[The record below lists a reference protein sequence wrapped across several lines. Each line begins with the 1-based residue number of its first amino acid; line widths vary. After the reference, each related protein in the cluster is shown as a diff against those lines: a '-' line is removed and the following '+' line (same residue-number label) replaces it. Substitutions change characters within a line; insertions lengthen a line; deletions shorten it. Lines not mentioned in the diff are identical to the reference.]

1 MIMFEPKIAGFLCNW
16 CAYAGADLAGVSRV
30 QYPPNLRVIHVM
42 CSGRVDPIFVLKAF
56 GIGIDGVIVLGCHP
70 GDCHY
75 QTGNY
80 QAEHKMRMTQF
91 VLETIGI
98 NLDRLRFD
106 YVSAAEGRR
115 FGEVIFDFTK
125 KVREIGPINEVKD
138 LDEKTRIGKEIVR
151 NTRIRW
157 LIGKEWELIEQGN
170 VFGKILAENDFK
182 DLMTKSIVDQYK
194 KELICSMI
202 EDKPL
207 PVKEIAQRTKLC
219 PSEVFRYLTY
229 MENIGLVSLMG
240 HKNNS
245 PQYQKVHEK

>member
-1 MIMFEPKIAGFLCNW
+1 MFEPKIAGFLCNW

-30 QYPPNLRVIHVM
+30 QYLPNLRIIHVM
-42 CSGRVDPIFVLKAF
+42 CSGRVDPIFPLKAF

-80 QAEHKMRMTQF
+80 QAERKMKMTQF
-91 VLETIGI
+91 VLKTIGI
-98 NLDRLRFD
+98 NPERLRFD
-106 YVSAAEGRR
+106 YVSAAEGGR
-115 FGEVIFDFTK
+115 FGEVISDFTK
-125 KVREIGPINEVKD
+125 KMKEIGPINEEKD
-138 LDEKTRIGKEIVR
+138 LGEKIRIGKGIVG

-157 LIGKEWELIEQGN
+157 IIGKERELIEQGN
-170 VFGKILAENDFK
+170 VYGEKLAENEFK
-182 DLMTKSIVDQYK
+182 DLMTKNVVDQYK
-194 KELICSMI
+194 REIICSVI

-207 PVKEIAQRTKLC
+207 PVKEIAQRAKMC

-229 MENIGLVSLMG
+229 MENSGVVSLMG

-245 PQYQKVHEK
+245 PQYQKASEK